1 MNPLRFSKILIVDDS
16 HFFRSNI
23 KKILKEAKIG
33 TIYYEAKDG
42 AEGTSQYI
50 TKKPHLV
57 IMDIVMPNV
66 DGVKATQAITKYDP
80 NAKIIVIS
88 TKENQDTINAVI
100 KNGNA
105 KDYILKPINSNSIIM
120 AVSKQLV
127 PGRSKR
133 MNQNSKLI
141 EMKISPRC

>member
-16 HFFRSNI
+16 AFFRSSI

-33 TIYYEAKDG
+33 SLFYEAKNG
-42 AEGTSQYI
+42 KEGIFQYI

-57 IMDIVMPNV
+57 IMDIVMSII
-66 DGVKATQAITKYDP
+66 DGVKATQAITKHNP

-88 TKENQDTINAVI
+88 TKENQETINEVI
-100 KNGNA
+100 KKGHA
-105 KDYILKPINSNSIIM
+105 KDYILKPCSSSSVIM

-127 PGRSKR
+127 PVRSSRLK
-133 MNQNSKLI
+133 
-141 EMKISPRC
+141 